1 LNNPRVDIADLLA
14 RAAAMVPADVVNEA
28 GVTVADVREY
38 LDHDEWDVA
47 LDVLMDLHTGWR
59 PTTAWW
65 DLLIDSAELMWLAD
79 AAAWCHWGRWESI
92 HGIVRAELRLLS
104 PTEGGRRTPIPGKGI
119 LRPLWDLGR
128 RTAAGDPD
136 LLVARI
142 WVESAPALS
151 PGATGSVRLGPLP
164 PALWRHLQPGMTI
177 TMHEGR
183 PAVATATIIEAS
195 NAR

>member
-1 LNNPRVDIADLLA
+1 MDVADALA

-28 GVTVADVREY
+28 GVTVVDVREY
-38 LDHDEWDVA
+38 LDHDEWEVA
-47 LDVLMDLHTGWR
+47 LDLLADLDTGWQ
-59 PTTAWW
+59 PPTAWW
-65 DLLIDSAELMWLAD
+65 DLLIDSAELMGLSD
-79 AAAWCHWGRWESI
+79 AAAWCRWGRWESI

-104 PTEGGRRTPIPGKGI
+104 PAEGGRRTPIPGKGV
-119 LRPLWDLGR
+119 LRPLWDVGR

-142 WVESAPALS
+142 WVESAPALP
-151 PGATGSVRLGPLP
+151 PGATGSVRLGPLS

-183 PAVATATIIEAS
+183 PMVGTATIIEAS
-195 NAR
+195 NTR

>member
-1 LNNPRVDIADLLA
+1 
-14 RAAAMVPADVVNEA
+14 MVPADVVNEA
-28 GVTVADVREY
+28 GVTVVDVREY
-38 LDHDEWDVA
+38 LDHDEWEVA
-47 LDVLMDLHTGWR
+47 LDLLVDLDTGWR
-59 PTTAWW
+59 PPTDWW
-65 DLLIDSAELMWLAD
+65 DLLIDSAELMWLSD

-92 HGIVRAELRLLS
+92 HGIVRAELRLLP

-142 WVESAPALS
+142 WVESAPALP
-151 PGATGSVRLGPLP
+151 PGATGSVRLGPLS
-164 PALWRHLQPGMTI
+164 PALWRHLWPGMTI

-183 PAVATATIIEAS
+183 PAVGTATIIEAS
-195 NAR
+195 NLR